1 MRHPVIIKRILLLAL
16 TAVCMKFT
24 TADGQDKV
32 SDCRWKRDDMF
43 HGYVLCNGKK
53 VDAAYMVVNSVFVT
67 LGVNSYVEA
76 AIDTTIA
83 GRVEVP
89 WLMPAPDGHVFR
101 VMGVGR
107 HCFGDC
113 RRITEVVL
121 PDSMKDIGDQAF
133 LNCRSLRSIVLPPGL
148 RYIWPYA
155 FRGCSRLNRIE
166 AKSAAPPDSY
176 NDVFDERTMR
186 FATLVVPAASA
197 DQYRNSFVWN
207 MFRFFAPNWD

>member
-16 TAVCMKFT
+16 TAACMKFT

-32 SDCRWKRDDMF
+32 SNCRWKRDDMF

-113 RRITEVVL
+113 RRLTEVVL

-166 AKSAAPPDSY
+166 AKSSMPPDSY

-207 MFRFFAPNWD
+207 MFRYFAPNWD

>member
-1 MRHPVIIKRILLLAL
+1 MLLAL